1 MIYLVSRNKSLFGS
15 ERYKQVPFEEAMALL
30 LPLRLVE
37 FDTETKGLDAHTK
50 ELLTVQLGCREFQVV
65 FDWTTMSKEEK
76 LEMKEYFES
85 DRTFLGW
92 NLLFDLGFLY
102 VQDIWPNNIW
112 DGMIAEKLIWLGYP
126 AGMREMS
133 LKAAAYNY
141 LDYDLDKTVRGKI
154 INDGLTE
161 DVVVYAAGD
170 VMHLEDIKDKQEIEL
185 NEQELQVAMKL
196 ECEFLKG
203 LAYFKHCGVH
213 LDVERW
219 KAKMEKDETKLKNA
233 VKALNEWV
241 VEWDMNR
248 KNEQGDWDIQYP
260 EMTLDG
266 QEAIDEEKR
275 LIDRK
280 SVV

>member
-30 LPLRLVE
+30 LPLHLVQ

-50 ELLTVQLGCREFQVV
+50 DLLTVQLGCREFQIV

-141 LDYDLDKTVRGKI
+141 LNYDLDKTVRGKI

-213 LDVERW
+213 LDVER
-219 KAKMEKDETKLKNA
+219 
-233 VKALNEWV
+233 
-241 VEWDMNR
+241 
-248 KNEQGDWDIQYP
+248 
-260 EMTLDG
+260 
-266 QEAIDEEKR
+266 
-275 LIDRK
+275 
-280 SVV
+280 

>member
-30 LPLRLVE
+30 LPLHLVQ

-50 ELLTVQLGCREFQVV
+50 ELLTVQLGCRESQVV

-76 LEMKEYFES
+76 LEMKKYFES

-141 LDYDLDKTVRGKI
+141 LNYDLDKTVRGKI

-170 VMHLEDIKDKQEIEL
+170 V
-185 NEQELQVAMKL
+185 
-196 ECEFLKG
+196 CTLKI
-203 LAYFKHCGVH
+203 
-213 LDVERW
+213 
-219 KAKMEKDETKLKNA
+219 LKTN
-233 VKALNEWV
+233 K
-241 VEWDMNR
+241 
-248 KNEQGDWDIQYP
+248 K
-260 EMTLDG
+260 
-266 QEAIDEEKR
+266 
-275 LIDRK
+275 
-280 SVV
+280 